1 MIGFFMK
8 ETGRYAA
15 FIAGMR
21 WLLNTEN
28 ARMSLKYNDK
38 YSVSLLR
45 IEKWRTLGEG
55 DAKK

>member
-1 MIGFFMK
+1 MAGYFVK

-28 ARMSLKYNDK
+28 ERMSLKDNDK
-38 YSVSLLR
+38 YSCALV
-45 IEKWRTLGEG
+45 EN
-55 DAKK
+55 